1 VCSETK
7 DKIVIDCAVQWNSGY
22 NETVYSF
29 VNSIHTVEGGTHLA
43 GFRSALT
50 RCINNYATNSGL
62 LKNLKISLSGDD
74 VREGLTAV
82 ISVKIPN
89 PQFEGQTKAKA
100 WKFRK

>member
-43 GFRSALT
+43 GFRSGAYRLT
-50 RCINNYATNSGL
+50 RLICSSTGTRS
-62 LKNLKISLSGDD
+62 
-74 VREGLTAV
+74 
-82 ISVKIPN
+82 
-89 PQFEGQTKAKA
+89 
-100 WKFRK
+100 